1 MEAENKRIQEEI
13 EAEKKRIQEEKE
25 AREKAERERQTEQFM
40 FLRLIKQLIKQNKHV
55 ESVRELLFSHKHFN
69 LQDTFR
75 HFDADASR
83 VLDA

>member
-1 MEAENKRIQEEI
+1 M
-13 EAEKKRIQEEKE
+13 EAEKKREKEEKE
-25 AREKAERERQTEQFM
+25 AREKAEQQKQCEQFM

-55 ESVRELLFSHKHFN
+55 ESLREMLFSHKHFN

-75 HFDADASR
+75 HFDADASG